1 MKAIDV
7 ENISPTEFIVMK
19 ISVIVAYAR
28 KEWQPHHIFI
38 LSFWG
43 GVHKADDVKDFRNPL
58 SEILKLRAQLLLN
71 AFYIHILY
79 IQKPVVSIACLE
91 FRKMLMYHLHF

>member
-7 ENISPTEFIVMK
+7 EIISPTEFIVMK

-38 LSFWG
+38 
-43 GVHKADDVKDFRNPL
+43 
-58 SEILKLRAQLLLN
+58 
-71 AFYIHILY
+71 
-79 IQKPVVSIACLE
+79 
-91 FRKMLMYHLHF
+91 